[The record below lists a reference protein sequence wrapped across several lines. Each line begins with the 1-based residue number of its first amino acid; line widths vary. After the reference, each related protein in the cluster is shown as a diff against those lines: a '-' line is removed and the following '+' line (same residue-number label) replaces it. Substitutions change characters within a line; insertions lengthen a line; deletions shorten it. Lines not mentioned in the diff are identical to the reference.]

1 MMLFRQ
7 TLWKFWEDDDYI
19 KLDFSTKTLHI
30 HIINLTVF
38 RFFLEVRFHVEKKKK
53 TLFQNL

>member
-30 HIINLTVF
+30 HIINLTDF
-38 RFFLEVRFHVEKKKK
+38 GKEFFFFFLHEI
-53 TLFQNL
+53 